1 MSSIFQK
8 LVTLV
13 KGGATKAG
21 EAIVDANAITIF
33 EQEIKDADKHLVNA
47 KRDLTTVMA
56 KSMEAKRKIDS
67 LGKEISKHEAYV
79 AKALDK
85 DDDGLALEIAAK
97 ISEFEAERAIQIKA
111 KEQFDNHVNRLKSI
125 IRQTC
130 KSMDK
135 MKRELVMVKTT
146 DSVQKATRS
155 INASYASSGSKLL
168 GAKESLDRIRK
179 RQQEADDKLIAG
191 EQLREEFE
199 GGSLEDKL
207 RQEGIIEDEGG
218 AEDIL
223 ARLKRE
229 RAA

>member
-1 MSSIFQK
+1 MSIFQK

-56 KSMEAKRKIDS
+56 KSMETKRKIDS

-85 DDDGLALEIAAK
+85 GDDGLALEIAAK
-97 ISEFEAERAIQIKA
+97 ISEFEGERTVQINA
-111 KEQFDNHVNRLKSI
+111 KGQFDKHVSRLKSI
-125 IRQTC
+125 IKQTC

-146 DSVQKATRS
+146 ASVQKATQS

-168 GAKESLDRIRK
+168 GAKESLDRIKK

-199 GGSLEDKL
+199 GDSLEDKL
-207 RQEGIIEDEGG
+207 RTEGIIEDEGG
-218 AEDIL
+218 AKDIL

-229 RAA
+229 RAEA